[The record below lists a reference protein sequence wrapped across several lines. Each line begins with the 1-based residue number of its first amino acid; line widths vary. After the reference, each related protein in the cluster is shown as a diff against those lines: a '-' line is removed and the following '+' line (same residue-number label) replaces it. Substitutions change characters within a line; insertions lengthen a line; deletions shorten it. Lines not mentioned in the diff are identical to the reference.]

1 MGVVLLPAP
10 CRDLYGLLAT
20 EWQPFEEVLTEIS
33 STLAESRQLAIMSLW
48 MASIAPGAAGPRI
61 KAP

>member
-10 CRDLYGLLAT
+10 CGDLYGLLAT

-33 STLAESRQLAIMSLW
+33 SALAVYRQLAIMSLW
-48 MASIAPGAAGPRI
+48 VASIAPVAAGPR
-61 KAP
+61 A